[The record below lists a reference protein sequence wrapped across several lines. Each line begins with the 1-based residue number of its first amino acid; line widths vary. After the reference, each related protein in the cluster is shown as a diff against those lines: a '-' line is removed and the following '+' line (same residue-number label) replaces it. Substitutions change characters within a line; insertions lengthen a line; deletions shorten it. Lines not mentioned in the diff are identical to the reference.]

1 MYSITCLSFNFLL
14 LYPVLQRTFIHI
26 YLCPLVPAFPLGSF
40 LGRKA
45 PGHGV
50 CTSADSPNCFQNS
63 CPDPQA
69 HRRMH
74 TLFCTLTGTFP
85 ILNISMSSFLIL
97 EFKRKK
103 QILDSSGPTLHGLLI
118 SQPLMEGWRAPPPGR
133 PGVPPLT
140 GQAFSTCTRTR
151 ACMHTHATHRHTHT
165 ASISG

>member
-1 MYSITCLSFNFLL
+1 M
-14 LYPVLQRTFIHI
+14 FIHI
-26 YLCPLVPAFPLGSF
+26 YLCPLVSAFPLGRF
-40 LGRKA
+40 LGRKM

-63 CPDPQA
+63 CPDQHA
-69 HRRMH
+69 HQRMH

-103 QILDSSGPTLHGLLI
+103 QILYSSGPTLHGLLV

-133 PGVPPLT
+133 SGVPQPP
-140 GQAFSTCTRTR
+140 ASTHTSSLAKHFPRARARMHAHTHMPHTRTPMLR
-151 ACMHTHATHRHTHT
+151 PFLVR
-165 ASISG
+165 